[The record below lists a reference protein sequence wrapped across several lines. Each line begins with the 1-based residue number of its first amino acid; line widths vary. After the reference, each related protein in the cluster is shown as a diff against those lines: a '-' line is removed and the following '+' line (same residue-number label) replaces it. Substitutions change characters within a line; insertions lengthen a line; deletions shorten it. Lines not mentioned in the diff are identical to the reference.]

1 MQREDDY
8 MMRQVPS
15 YRDNAAIP
23 STPEMHSYY
32 DDPVSTSLSSE
43 ATKIYIV

>member
-1 MQREDDY
+1 MQRDDDY

-15 YRDNAAIP
+15 YRDNLNPAMP

-32 DDPVSTSLSSE
+32 DDPVSTSPLL
-43 ATKIYIV
+43 KRGIYI